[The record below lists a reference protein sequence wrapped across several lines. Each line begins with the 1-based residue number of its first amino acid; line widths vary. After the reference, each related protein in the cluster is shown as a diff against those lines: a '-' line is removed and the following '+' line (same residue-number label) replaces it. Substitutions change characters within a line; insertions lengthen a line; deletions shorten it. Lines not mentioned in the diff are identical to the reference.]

1 MDRCCQGACRQAS
14 FVPLAFAL
22 SRDIFFTRIR
32 HGDWRNAYLSLDI
45 IFRFWTTAVDD
56 RVLEIAIAFR
66 TVHESYQIFCQYC
79 KAVGH
84 VRPRSFK
91 SLLDKLNK
99 SSSAVR
105 HKQTR
110 GLVLESLDL
119 IKAIVQALETYLDTG
134 GAVDARHLEC
144 LVQGTLNLSPV
155 VDTSRS
161 EKQEMNDNPTSKLV
175 RGLVLR
181 IFRLFET
188 RGVKPS
194 VQVCTTIATMS
205 AALRD

>member
-1 MDRCCQGACRQAS
+1 M
-14 FVPLAFAL
+14 
-22 SRDIFFTRIR
+22 
-32 HGDWRNAYLSLDI
+32 
-45 IFRFWTTAVDD
+45 
-56 RVLEIAIAFR
+56 
-66 TVHESYQIFCQYC
+66 
-79 KAVGH
+79 K
-84 VRPRSFK
+84 
-91 SLLDKLNK
+91 
-99 SSSAVR
+99 
-105 HKQTR
+105 HKQTQ

-144 LVQGTLNLSPV
+144 LVQDTLNLSPV

-181 IFRLFET
+181 IFRFFET

-194 VQVCTTIATMS
+194 VQVCTTIAKMS